1 MEITVKIIVLYFA
14 ILLTGLSA
22 GLFYAW
28 QVSVIPGT
36 KRIQDSTYI
45 ETMQKINRAIINP
58 LFMLVFLGALLIQ
71 ILSVFLYW
79 DNGMTFWFLL
89 AATVLYGAGTV
100 IVTGLGNVPLNDALD
115 SLSLHE
121 LSEEKISRERQ
132 NYEAR
137 WNRLHLIRT
146 VFSVIS
152 FMLFLLA
159 TFITT

>member
-1 MEITVKIIVLYFA
+1 MEITFKIIVLYFA

-58 LFMLVFLGALLIQ
+58 LFMLIFLGALLIQ

-79 DNGMTFWFLL
+79 DNGMTFWSLL

-132 NYEAR
+132 NYESR

-152 FMLFLLA
+152 FMLLLLA

>member
-1 MEITVKIIVLYFA
+1 
-14 ILLTGLSA
+14 
-22 GLFYAW
+22 
-28 QVSVIPGT
+28 
-36 KRIQDSTYI
+36 
-45 ETMQKINRAIINP
+45 
-58 LFMLVFLGALLIQ
+58 
-71 ILSVFLYW
+71 
-79 DNGMTFWFLL
+79 
-89 AATVLYGAGTV
+89 V

-152 FMLFLLA
+152 FMLLLLA